1 MFMEEPNGI
10 IQSASSAPQVPLVD
24 FETAM
29 KNLEAVV
36 SELDGEVKLEQA
48 LNLFEQGMKLS
59 KQCEDF
65 LKGAEQ
71 RIEMLKRGEDGSVVA
86 VPVVGEN
93 FEVAIAV
100 ARVEVEKIEKPAA
113 PKRKKAS
120 TSDGDTTT
128 VAEAEQLGINSLVSF

>member
-1 MFMEEPNGI
+1 MEEPNGI
-10 IQSASSAPQVPLVD
+10 IQSASSEPQVPLVD

-29 KNLEAVV
+29 KNLETVV

-71 RIEMLKRGEDGSVVA
+71 RIEMLKRGQDGSVVA

-93 FEVAIAV
+93 FEVAIAE
-100 ARVEVEKIEKPAA
+100 ARVEVEKVEKPAA
-113 PKRKKAS
+113 SKRKKPS
-120 TSDGDTTT
+120 TADGDTTF